1 MTCVKIQKELLKLT
15 INGQKPNLKMRVKY
29 MNRYLTKED
38 IQKKKNTRYSII
50 IFHFCLV
57 SKSCP
62 TLLQPHGL

>member
-38 IQKKKNTRYSII
+38 IQKKKEYK
-50 IFHFCLV
+50 IFNNNF
-57 SKSCP
+57 S
-62 TLLQPHGL
+62 LLFSL